1 MEQNFVGYF
10 FPFWNTLWYVSSA
23 SDTCALSEVSLHMF
37 SMKEMVNSW
46 AFLWNQIDTLRM
58 IYQQSQTATHKEWG
72 SHEGLLGILTGELY
86 ASCLV
91 FSQKLALI
99 LLLVLI

>member
-1 MEQNFVGYF
+1 
-10 FPFWNTLWYVSSA
+10 
-23 SDTCALSEVSLHMF
+23 
-37 SMKEMVNSW
+37 
-46 AFLWNQIDTLRM
+46 M
-58 IYQQSQTATHKEWG
+58 IYQQSQTATHKEWFI
-72 SHEGLLGILTGELY
+72 HEGLLGILTGELY